1 MGNHCACGRVPF
13 SSISPAAKWMISP
26 PSNDGRLPHGEK
38 KERKIQEN
46 AGKRKKRDIRYEILQ
61 PWRVQLARK
70 YIVCCWARTDLTPV
84 LSFPRQIGIWLL
96 QRFYCGSHARIW
108 EAVKGC
114 NNISA
119 WLSAS
124 APLCD
129 GAEREPHILNS
140 LIYGRMAYTSETHSC
155 THIFFLKKT

>member
-1 MGNHCACGRVPF
+1 MNDL
-13 SSISPAAKWMISP
+13 AALQWRQIASW
-26 PSNDGRLPHGEK
+26 GEK
-38 KERKIQEN
+38 GKENIRKGTYAMKFFNLGGSSLREN
-46 AGKRKKRDIRYEILQ
+46 TLSS
-61 PWRVQLARK
+61 
-70 YIVCCWARTDLTPV
+70 CCWTRTDLTPPV
-84 LSFPRQIGIWLL
+84 LSFPRQIGIWLLL

-129 GAEREPHILNS
+129 GAEKEPHILNS

-155 THIFFLKKT
+155 THKFFLKNNIHFLSSVLCHCMCC